1 MGAGELLIPCCSDD
15 GKTDAEGDAQICP
28 RIRRNRCEESSD
40 LSKCVSVLFYRSS
53 IAIAGRGRAYVECL
67 AAASKQHIWRRQ
79 VSYVNPRI
87 IWSRDQR
94 KLLDLQAPTISRAV
108 EALPRP

>member
-40 LSKCVSVLFYRSS
+40 LSQCECIVLS
-53 IAIAGRGRAYVECL
+53 IIDRDRGSRAYV
-67 AAASKQHIWRRQ
+67 R
-79 VSYVNPRI
+79 
-87 IWSRDQR
+87 
-94 KLLDLQAPTISRAV
+94 
-108 EALPRP
+108 